1 MDERLEEK
9 ISIVT
14 AKEVAMFKNVNINV
28 RSMHHRQIVIQQAE
42 KLRDGF
48 FLKTKTSVRT
58 MCKALNLMQLPNRTN
73 AKCPNRGLDHQV
85 ELFIWTMIIRLTEML
100 CFSVRKRN

>member
-1 MDERLEEK
+1 MRARDNCSIKEALRDYDMDERLEEK
-9 ISIVT
+9 ISMVT

-48 FLKTKTSVRT
+48 FLKTKTSVRRINFET
-58 MCKALNLMQLPNRTN
+58 SHN
-73 AKCPNRGLDHQV
+73 
-85 ELFIWTMIIRLTEML
+85 
-100 CFSVRKRN
+100 

>member
-1 MDERLEEK
+1 MSHIIYDYLIDALRDYDMDEKLEEK
-9 ISIVT
+9 IETVT

-48 FLKTKTSVRT
+48 FLKTKT
-58 MCKALNLMQLPNRTN
+58 
-73 AKCPNRGLDHQV
+73 QV
-85 ELFIWTMIIRLTEML
+85 
-100 CFSVRKRN
+100 